1 MISDQAKNFDAIQ
14 LSGSGNPHDNFLSVI
29 VKKSYAISEDGF
41 CKELETAVPLQMNFE
56 FDSENESL
64 LIKDTDLYLRKPF
77 TDLIIKGH
85 ARGSDSI
92 TSSEV
97 VVEVSG
103 QERALKLNVFGK
115 RFAYRNLNGKIS
127 FTETEPVEK
136 IPLEYNYAYG
146 GVDKAGEEKFEF
158 PDQKLMEAIP
168 DFDWRSVSPYRYPRN
183 TCGKGYLVENSLSA
197 LEHIE
202 LPNIEDPQMLLTP
215 SNLILE
221 KPGNW
226 IYQPIPRATSWVNP
240 EWFPRIAYFGVLPEF
255 DANFQ
260 LKMLPEYVQ
269 KFVERDILVDKP
281 VAEKMNDRAA
291 NGASLGLQFR
301 YLAGDESIRLTNIHL
316 KKREFIVRLPNDR
329 PRIWVDGRNGKLI
342 ATAPVIHTIVIEPDE
357 SRVTIVWR
365 GTGPAIRPYHEV
377 ELKTMPYKVE
387 WKNK

>member
-1 MISDQAKNFDAIQ
+1 MLSDQAKNFDAIQ
-14 LSGSGNPHDNFLSVI
+14 LSGSENPRDNFLSVI
-29 VKKSYAISEDGF
+29 VKKSYAISDDGF
-41 CKELETAVPLQMNFE
+41 CKELEAAVPLQMNFE
-56 FDSENESL
+56 FDSENENL
-64 LIKDTDLYLRKPF
+64 LINDTDLYLKKPF
-77 TDLIIKGH
+77 TDLVIKGH
-85 ARGSDSI
+85 ARSGDSI
-92 TSSEV
+92 KSSEV

-103 QERALKLNVFGK
+103 QERILKLSVFGK
-115 RFAYRNLNGKIS
+115 RFAYRNLNGKIL

-136 IPLEYNYAYG
+136 VPLEYNYAYG

-158 PDQKLMEAIP
+158 PDQKLMESIP

-183 TCGKGYLVENSLSA
+183 TCGKGYLVENNLSA

-202 LPNIEDPQMLLTP
+202 LPNIEDPQMMLTP

-226 IYQPIPRATSWVNP
+226 IYQPMPRATSWVNP
-240 EWFPRIAYFGVLPEF
+240 EWFPRIAYFGVLPTF

-260 LKMLPEYVQ
+260 LKMLPELLQ

-281 VAEKMNDRAA
+281 VMEKMNDRAA

-301 YLAGDESIRLTNIHL
+301 YLAGDESIKLTNIHI
-316 KKREFIVRLPNDR
+316 KKREFILKLPNDR
-329 PRIWVDGRNGKLI
+329 PKIWVDGRNGKLL
-342 ATAPVIHTIVIEPDE
+342 ATVPVIHTIVIEPDE
-357 SRVTIVWR
+357 NRVSIVWR
-365 GTGPAIRPYHEV
+365 GAGAAIRPYHEE